1 MQIGDIVIEANQ
13 LRNSDVGVVL
23 NIDPERGDMAL
34 IYWSTY
40 GDTMWH
46 LIHNLRVIN
55 ESR

>member
-13 LRNSDVGVVL
+13 LRNSEVGVIL

-34 IYWSTY
+34 VYWSTY

-46 LIHNLRVIN
+46 LMYNLRVIN